1 MKQDWVDGSV
11 APMGARSWSSPS
23 DYHSVLVSHGI
34 QLLQRGGLLL
44 GEGTLVSLAVAGGI
58 GPGALA
64 CTCCQIKL
72 AGAQR
77 AGGQGGDHPTTTP
90 KLATQ
95 HQV

>member
-34 QLLQRGGLLL
+34 QLPQPGGLLL
-44 GEGTLVSLAVAGGI
+44 GKGALVSLARGGGI

-64 CTCCQIKL
+64 CTCCQFDQTSWGS
-72 AGAQR
+72 ACRR
-77 AGGQGGDHPTTTP
+77 AGRRVIP
-90 KLATQ
+90 
-95 HQV
+95 